1 MAFRALAPALVLA
14 LALAACDPSDRPPP
28 AARPTSPAAVSPTPE
43 QRTPSVRLPKI
54 DNRASGVTRA
64 RLQRAIRDLRAVG
77 FWRRLTKNLYVVSIG
92 SRPGR
97 QYVPEDGHLA
107 EARAFPFLD
116 DDGAGRL
123 CDITFFPTA
132 INDDLRLQAH
142 YHEEGLLDRAPPTR
156 RHFWAAILG
165 HELAHCLPNQ
175 KDGLPALTGE
185 AVARR
190 WEKRVLAAVE
200 RLQPALES

>member
-1 MAFRALAPALVLA
+1 M
-14 LALAACDPSDRPPP
+14 
-28 AARPTSPAAVSPTPE
+28 
-43 QRTPSVRLPKI
+43 RLPKLE
-54 DNRASGVTRA
+54 NRATGATRA
-64 RLQRAIRDLRAVG
+64 RLARAIGDLKATR
-77 FWRRLTKNLYVVSIG
+77 FWDRLTEDLYMVSIG

-107 EARAFPFLD
+107 EARAFPYLD
-116 DDGAGRL
+116 DDGGGRL

-132 INDDLRLQAH
+132 IADDLELQTR
-142 YHEEGLLDRAPPTR
+142 YHDQGLLDRAPPTR
-156 RHFWAAILG
+156 RHFWTAILG

-185 AVARR
+185 AAARR

-200 RLQPALES
+200 RNQPKP

>member
-1 MAFRALAPALVLA
+1 MALRALAPVLA
-14 LALAACDPSDRPPP
+14 LTLVLAACDGGGPPRPE
-28 AARPTSPAAVSPTPE
+28 ARPTQPAASRSPE
-43 QRTPSVRLPKI
+43 RRTPSVRLPKLE
-54 DNRASGVTRA
+54 NRATGATRA
-64 RLQRAIRDLRAVG
+64 RLARAIGDLKATR
-77 FWRRLTKNLYVVSIG
+77 FWDRLTEDLYMVSIG

-107 EARAFPFLD
+107 EARAFPYLD
-116 DDGAGRL
+116 DDGGGRL

-132 INDDLRLQAH
+132 IADDLELQTR
-142 YHEEGLLDRAPPTR
+142 YHDQGLLDRAPPTR
-156 RHFWAAILG
+156 RHFWTAILG

-185 AVARR
+185 AAARR

-200 RLQPALES
+200 RNQPKP